1 MLPPDAAGAAPRR
14 TTGDPDR
21 FLIPR
26 ERVPEALLERIRAGG
41 EAAPPLPAA
50 TVVVRRGS
58 EVLLLRRPQRSG
70 FAAGAWVFPGG
81 RVDAGDADPALRSA
95 LHGSPAGI
103 WARRLE
109 LDDLDAAAAFVVAA
123 LRETFE
129 ETGILLAT
137 GGSPA
142 ADEMRAMREALLA
155 EEAGFA
161 EVTSHLG
168 TQLDA
173 GALAYIA
180 HWVTPIPERRRY
192 DTRFFLASV
201 PAGAEADLHAGEEL
215 VEARWLTPGDAVAGF
230 AAGDLP
236 MLPPTV
242 HTLRGLATGDLPG
255 PPDAPVP
262 RILPEMRETEAG
274 VEIVIRGPGSGVRG
288 P

>member
-26 ERVPEALLERIRAGG
+26 ERVPEALFERIRAGG
-41 EAAPPLPAA
+41 EASPSLPAA
-50 TVVVRRGS
+50 TVVVRRDE

-81 RVDAGDADPALRSA
+81 RVDAGDADPALQSVLR
-95 LHGSPAGI
+95 GPPAEA
-103 WARRLE
+103 WARRLA
-109 LDDLDAAAAFVVAA
+109 LDDLDAATGFVVAA

-129 ETGILLAT
+129 ETGILLAA
-137 GGSPA
+137 GDLPSGR
-142 ADEMRAMREALLA
+142 EMAGMRRALLE
-155 EEAGFA
+155 EEAHFGELVRGA
-161 EVTSHLG
+161 GLA
-168 TQLDA
+168 LDA
-173 GALAYIA
+173 GVLAYIA

-215 VEARWLTPGDAVAGF
+215 VEARWLTPGDAVEGF

-242 HTLRGLATGDLPG
+242 HTLRGLATGELPQ
-255 PPDAPVP
+255 PADAPVP

-274 VEIVIRGPGSGVRG
+274 VEIVLK
-288 P
+288 